1 MTDKQEKSRI
11 LIIEDEKPIA
21 DLLAYGLTRE
31 GFQVQCAGSAGK
43 GWKLVGVTFP
53 GFYHFE
59 ACKPGDVSYQ
69 LDFPDEPP
77 ADNAYYLQMFQD
89 YGWEYICEFNGW
101 SYFRKPRSQGEELPS
116 IFSDSRSRLE
126 LIDRVFQRRM
136 VPLLVI
142 FFLLLLPQLITQ
154 IQFLDSGNLHPDSFV
169 LTILFSL
176 LLLLY
181 LYVFIRF
188 ARKRYLL
195 NREERQD

>member
-1 MTDKQEKSRI
+1 MSGKTRKTIFRFYT
-11 LIIEDEKPIA
+11 IA
-21 DLLAYGLTRE
+21 DYDEEAVFLNARHRE
-31 GFQVQCAGSAGK
+31 

-59 ACKPGDVSYQ
+59 ACEPEDVSYQ

-136 VPLLVI
+136 IPLLVI
-142 FFLLLLPQLITQ
+142 FF
-154 IQFLDSGNLHPDSFV
+154 
-169 LTILFSL
+169 

>member
-1 MTDKQEKSRI
+1 MSGKTRKTIFRFYT
-11 LIIEDEKPIA
+11 IA
-21 DLLAYGLTRE
+21 DYDEEAVFLNARHRE
-31 GFQVQCAGSAGK
+31 
-43 GWKLVGVTFP
+43 GWKLVGVTFL

-59 ACKPGDVSYQ
+59 ACEPEDVSYQ